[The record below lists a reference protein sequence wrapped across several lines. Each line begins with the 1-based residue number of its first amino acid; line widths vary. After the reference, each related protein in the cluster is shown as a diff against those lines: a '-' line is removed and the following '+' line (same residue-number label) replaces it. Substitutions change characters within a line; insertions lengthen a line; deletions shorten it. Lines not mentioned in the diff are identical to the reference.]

1 MGLEIV
7 WRLEEGGSP
16 GGFCPN
22 ADEARDRLV
31 YVSFCLIFKKLSS
44 HLPKWLYSFG
54 SPPESFSH
62 SVLGF
67 NFISLLTNDVGHL
80 FMCLL
85 TICISSLEKWLFRSF
100 AHFKICAVFLI
111 LSYKN
116 RAFYFSSPFPLRVK
130 GS

>member
-1 MGLEIV
+1 MATLQDFLNILRNCQTVFQSDYTILHFHKQCMIPPISPCLHQYLLLSVVFIITNPMGVKWYLIII
-7 WRLEEGGSP
+7 LICTS
-16 GGFCPN
+16 
-22 ADEARDRLV
+22 LV
-31 YVSFCLIFKKLSS
+31 
-44 HLPKWLYSFG
+44 
-54 SPPESFSH
+54 
-62 SVLGF
+62 
-67 NFISLLTNDVGHL
+67 TNDIGHL